1 MERHLSTEP
10 GGVCLGYSQRFGRY
24 VYGFHL
30 CIRHLQCQR
39 YGYAAAAGAYI
50 EDMTALTPT
59 PSPSPREGSWL
70 FTAFYRGTAACHQPL
85 PPSLGEGLG
94 VSINEQPAQFLG
106 FGTRNEHSRSH
117 CEAAATEAGTSQHI
131 LYWLALL
138 KARHRTL
145 YLLPLRIIETVDAA
159 SIYVGKRQPGQ
170 LFEQHTH
177 HCLSFR
183 GRVNAR
189 QPVP

>member
-1 MERHLSTEP
+1 M
-10 GGVCLGYSQRFGRY
+10 G
-24 VYGFHL
+24 
-30 CIRHLQCQR
+30 
-39 YGYAAAAGAYI
+39 
-50 EDMTALTPT
+50 
-59 PSPSPREGSWL
+59 
-70 FTAFYRGTAACHQPL
+70 
-85 PPSLGEGLG
+85 
-94 VSINEQPAQFLG
+94 INDQPAELLG

-145 YLLPLRIIETVDAA
+145 NMLPLRIIETVKAA
-159 SIYVGKRQPGQ
+159 AIDVGKRQPGQ